1 MDTTRQDI
9 KKVMTDKFISNP
21 IIIALYGLTVGKTFE
36 EEFSKVS
43 LENILFDIFSFG
55 LFVHQQIVESNA
67 QNSRPQNLPNFR
79 NAILDFHD
87 GLNLVWKNGAFSYDL
102 TDVEDAEE
110 RKIIK
115 RCAVLESNDGEL
127 VVKISGADGPVTLDQ
142 KNRIMAYIRQIKVP
156 GVSIRLVNQ
165 IADTLRTEI
174 TAYVD
179 ADIIDL
185 TNGKLL
191 SVEGDVYPVK
201 DAVQLYLSKLE
212 FNGAFVKNYFINEL
226 QAAKGV
232 PLVEIN
238 SLEWKYAAFP
248 FIDAGAFR
256 IAEAGHF
263 EITEDNLTIN
273 YLPYAVVNG

>member
-21 IIIALYGLTVGKTFE
+21 IIIALYGLTVGRTFE

-79 NAILDFHD
+79 NSILDFHD
-87 GLNLVWKNGAFSYDL
+87 GLDLVWKDGAFSYNL
-102 TDVEDAEE
+102 TGVEDAEE

-127 VVKISGADGPVTLDQ
+127 VVKISGADGPVTEDQ
-142 KNRIMAYIRQIKVP
+142 KNRIIAYIRQIKVP

-185 TNGKLL
+185 SNGKLL
-191 SVEGDVYPVK
+191 SVAGDIYPVK
-201 DAVQLYLSKLE
+201 DAVQSYLSKLE

-226 QAAKGV
+226 QGAKGI

-263 EITEDNLTIN
+263 EISEANLTIN